1 MSKDTINLSIP
12 KKAEYI
18 SIVRL
23 TASGLANI
31 MSLNID
37 DIEDIKVCVGEACI
51 NSLITKDNK
60 KISVIF
66 EREEEK
72 IIVKIS
78 DTLEIIPEDIKEKRD
93 RDLGLLIIKSL
104 MDEVKFTHNGI
115 EMIKNIEVDD

>member
-1 MSKDTINLSIP
+1 MNKDIINLSIP

-23 TASGLANI
+23 TASGLANN
-31 MSLNID
+31 MSLSID
-37 DIEDIKVCVGEACI
+37 DIEDIKVCVGEACV
-51 NSLITKDNK
+51 NSLIKKDND

-66 EREEEK
+66 EIEEEK
-72 IIVKIS
+72 IIIKIS
-78 DTLEIIPEDIKEKRD
+78 DTLENIPEDIKEKRD